1 MMGEGVQ
8 KWKIP
13 LMEYF
18 EKGRTICDLGSGIT
32 MPYKE
37 ALSKREPRR
46 ITFVDTR
53 FSNNLK
59 FHGMIWSSEDIFVH
73 LRKMIDR
80 DVRYAYIWASEII
93 EHIPPDRQKELFDLI
108 DTASVY
114 HIITFPTVDHFNFHN
129 DWTHRPV
136 CLQHTRSCI
145 NGKDW
150 EGIITNILDVN
161 LYLEETYETYTVFK
175 PKMMISKKRAEKGLE
190 M

>member
-1 MMGEGVQ
+1 MMGEGIQ
-8 KWKIP
+8 QWKLP
-13 LMEYF
+13 LIECMD
-18 EKGRTICDLGSGIT
+18 KGRTICDLGSGIT

-53 FSNNLK
+53 FSNNLE

-80 DVRYAYIWASEII
+80 GVRYAYIWASEII
-93 EHIPPDRQKELFDLI
+93 EHMPPDRQEELFELI
-108 DTASVY
+108 KEASVY
-114 HIITFPTVDHFNFHN
+114 YMITFPTVEHFNFHN

-136 CLQHTRSCI
+136 CIPHERVCV

-150 EGIITNILDVN
+150 EGVITNMFDAIK
-161 LYLEETYETYTVFK
+161 YLEDNFETTHVFK
-175 PKMMISKKRAEKGLE
+175 PEMIISKKRAEKGLE